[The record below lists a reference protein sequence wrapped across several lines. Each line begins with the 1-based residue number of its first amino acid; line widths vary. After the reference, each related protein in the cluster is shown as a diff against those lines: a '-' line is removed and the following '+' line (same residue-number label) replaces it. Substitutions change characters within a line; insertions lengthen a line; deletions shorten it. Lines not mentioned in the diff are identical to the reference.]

1 MSATAI
7 PTASSVAEAAERLQ
21 PEGRA
26 FINGAYVAAVSGA
39 TFDCVSPI
47 DGSVI
52 AQIAACDSADVDIA
66 VAGARAAFNSGE
78 WSNASPARRKRVL
91 QRFAALIL
99 ENADELA
106 LLETID
112 MGKPISDSRL
122 IDVPGSAKCINFYA
136 EAVDKISDEIAPTD
150 PSAVAMVVRE
160 PLGVIG
166 AVVP

>member
-26 FINGAYVAAVSGA
+26 FINGQYVAAVSGA

-78 WSNASPARRKRVL
+78 WSNASPARRKKVL
-91 QRFAALIL
+91 QRFSALIL
-99 ENADELA
+99 
-106 LLETID
+106 
-112 MGKPISDSRL
+112 
-122 IDVPGSAKCINFYA
+122 
-136 EAVDKISDEIAPTD
+136 
-150 PSAVAMVVRE
+150 
-160 PLGVIG
+160 
-166 AVVP
+166 